1 MSESPE
7 TRASLLIR
15 MRHHDDAEAWAE
27 FLEIYQPLIRQMAR
41 RYGLQDADATEVTQ
55 EVLTRVAK
63 AVADWETSGRQGSF
77 RGWLSRVTK
86 NLVIQYF
93 RDRRRIPQPAGNSAL
108 RRAIENKQDAASVG
122 GEEFDLELQ
131 RQMFAWAARKVEPRF
146 ESATWQ
152 AFWQTAVEQVP
163 IEQVAR
169 QLGLSRGAVY
179 VARSRVMAAISATI
193 EHRLAESELS
203 GL

>member
-1 MSESPE
+1 MTESPE

-15 MRHHDDAEAWAE
+15 IRHHDDVEAWAE

-63 AVADWETSGRQGSF
+63 TVEHWETSGRQGSF

-93 RDRRRIPQPAGNSAL
+93 RDRRRIPQPAQNSDL
-108 RRAIENKQDAASVG
+108 RRAIENKMDHSSDG
-122 GEEFDLELQ
+122 SDEFDLELQ

-146 ESATWQ
+146 EPTTWQ
-152 AFWQTAVEQVP
+152 AFWQTAVEHLP
-163 IEQVAR
+163 IEKVA
-169 QLGLSRGAVY
+169 QKLEMTRGAIY
-179 VARSRVMAAISATI
+179 VARSRVMAAISKTI
-193 EHRLAESELS
+193 ERRIVELEQEI
-203 GL
+203 